1 MRELHSLSDILKIN
15 LINVKM
21 KKIILLIILALFN
34 FNSEIRAAV
43 FPEDD
48 FRKGIELYT
57 SGKYQE
63 ALDVWLPI
71 YKCGFRTPNLCYNI
85 GNAYFKINDVPHA
98 ILFYERAYLLKPAD
112 EDIRYNL
119 QVARTYVV
127 DRFTEIPELFFV
139 TWYNFISLIL
149 SSDKW
154 AYISIISFVMCL
166 IFMLVYLL
174 TSVYR
179 YKVAGFWLAIFM
191 LIISLASLSFS
202 IRNKNLVFDSDK
214 AIIVSPQV
222 NGKSAPDNSGTDL
235 FLIHEGTKVTVT
247 DALGEWYEIKLPDG
261 NKGWV
266 PANSLEKI

>member
-1 MRELHSLSDILKIN
+1 
-15 LINVKM
+15 M
-21 KKIILLIILALFN
+21 KKIVLLAILLVFN
-34 FNSEIRAAV
+34 SNSEIRSAV
-43 FPEDD
+43 FPEDE

-63 ALDVWLPI
+63 ALDVWVPI
-71 YKCGFRTPNLCYNI
+71 YKSGFRTPNLCYNI

-98 ILFYERAYLLKPAD
+98 IIFYERALLLKPAD

-139 TWYNFISLIL
+139 TWYNFISLLL

-154 AYISIISFVMCL
+154 AFISIITFVLCMAFTL
-166 IFMLVYLL
+166 IYLL
-174 TSVYR
+174 TSAYR
-179 YKVAGFWLAIFM
+179 LKVAGFWLATVM
-191 LIISLASLSFS
+191 LIISFASLCFS
-202 IRNKNLVFDSDK
+202 IRNRNLIYKSDK
-214 AIIVSPQV
+214 AIIVSSQV

-266 PANSLEKI
+266 PSNSLEKI